1 MLNLLELLNRVAKF
15 GRALVEFFRD
25 RGFHLAL
32 HDLKFG
38 TRTFGA
44 HFIEPFLEEMDLG
57 TFCGQLGKVRFL
69 KEFGNRVA
77 SAADLDDRFWKFS
90 LPEENGSLG
99 ARVHHQHVWTKLLE
113 RPGKLVAL
121 SVRIDK
127 IEEIEITLGVA
138 DDAVEIVDLK
148 QTQIAMVILDAF
160 LLKLGALLGSELVVF
175 LARIGARGTK
185 LMICQE
191 RFTTVRARPV

>member
-32 HDLKFG
+32 HDLEFG

-44 HFIEPFLEEMDLG
+44 HFIEPFLKEMDLG
-57 TFCGQLGKVRFL
+57 TFRGQLGKVRFL
-69 KEFGNRVA
+69 KEFADRVA
-77 SAADLDDRFWKFS
+77 PAANLGDRFRKFP

-99 ARVHHQHVWTKLLE
+99 ARIHHQYVGTKLLE

-121 SVRIDK
+121 RVGIDK
-127 IEEIEITLGVA
+127 IEKIEITLGVA

-148 QTQIAMVILDAF
+148 
-160 LLKLGALLGSELVVF
+160 
-175 LARIGARGTK
+175 
-185 LMICQE
+185 
-191 RFTTVRARPV
+191 